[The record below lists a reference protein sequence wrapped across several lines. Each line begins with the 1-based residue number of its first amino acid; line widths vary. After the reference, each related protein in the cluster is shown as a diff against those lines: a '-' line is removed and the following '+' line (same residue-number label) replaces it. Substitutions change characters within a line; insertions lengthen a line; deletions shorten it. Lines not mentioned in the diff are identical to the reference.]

1 MEGILFTDIAKAFIE
16 VGFPVG
22 VAVYLLVV
30 QSRQMERFRS
40 ALIEVQIGQ
49 RLILSKLEATDEYE
63 LAVAEFRSREE
74 NGT

>member
-1 MEGILFTDIAKAFIE
+1 MEGLLFTDIAKAFIE
-16 VGFPVG
+16 LGFPVG

-30 QSRQMERFRS
+30 QSKKMEQFRS

-49 RLILSKLEATDEYE
+49 RIILSTLEATREYE

-74 NGT
+74 NGK